1 MKLCKDLET
10 VLINAS
16 SLQGGGELHPGGHV
30 QLHQQVRGR
39 GERVREERDGPGVG
53 VLGEQGT
60 AAVLGGE
67 STQPNVVTGY
77 LTLRNKPGPGQT
89 FTFDL
94 GGTKETKVKNIR

>member
-30 QLHQQVRGR
+30 QLQEQVRGR

-67 STQPNVVTGY
+67 SQSIDYRSTQPNVVTGY
-77 LTLRNKPGPGQT
+77 LTLRNKLGPG
-89 FTFDL
+89 
-94 GGTKETKVKNIR
+94 